1 MKFALI
7 QMHTTK
13 DKQENLRI
21 ATDFIH
27 RAAQAGARVAIL
39 PEMFC
44 CPYSNNAFPVFAE
57 EKGGLVYNAMA
68 QAAK

>member
-13 DKQENLRI
+13 DKQENLRT
-21 ATDFIH
+21 ATDFIR

-57 EKGGLVYNAMA
+57 ERGGLVYTTMA